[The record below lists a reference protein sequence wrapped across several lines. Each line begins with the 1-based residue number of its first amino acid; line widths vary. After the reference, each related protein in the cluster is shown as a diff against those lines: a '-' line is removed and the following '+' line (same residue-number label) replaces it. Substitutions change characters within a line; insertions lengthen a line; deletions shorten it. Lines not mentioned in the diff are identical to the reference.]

1 MEVERR
7 LKSDFRFDMHKKT
20 LIVPEIFS
28 PYPHVNSGMSTMQG
42 SGINTGFWKNM
53 SYQVG
58 DDPARVDMNRAAFF
72 SEVGISKNELAIPLQ
87 SHSENVCN
95 VEMPGEYENCDGLVT
110 NTQGVALAVT
120 IADCVPILLFDPVK
134 NVIGAVHAGWRGTA
148 NTIVQKAVRT
158 MQVEYNTDMN
168 DVRVFI
174 GPSAGLCC
182 YEVSEEVAVKFENK
196 IVSYNNTKVFIDLK
210 KENALQLQKQ
220 GLVKGNIEISKHCTI
235 CEKQLFHSFRR
246 DGKRAGRMMAVV
258 CLKP

>member
-1 MEVERR
+1 MKSGFRPDMME
-7 LKSDFRFDMHKKT
+7 MHET
-20 LIVPEIFS
+20 TVIVPEIFS
-28 PYPHVNSGMSTMQG
+28 PYPHVYSGVSTKLG
-42 SGINTGFWKNM
+42 SRVMTGFEKNM
-53 SYQVG
+53 SCQVG
-58 DDPARVDMNRAAFF
+58 DDPASVDRNRADFL

-87 SHSENVCN
+87 SHSENVCK
-95 VEMPGEYENCDGLVT
+95 VDMPGEYENCDGLVT
-110 NTQGVALAVT
+110 NAQGVALTVM

-148 NTIVQKAVRT
+148 NAIVKKALMT
-158 MQVEYNTDMN
+158 MQVEYNTDMK

-182 YEVSEEVAVKFENK
+182 YEVGEEVAVKFENK
-196 IVSYNNTKVFIDLK
+196 IVSYKNTKVFIDLK

-246 DGKRAGRMMAVV
+246 DGKHAGRMLAVI
-258 CLKP
+258 CLKL